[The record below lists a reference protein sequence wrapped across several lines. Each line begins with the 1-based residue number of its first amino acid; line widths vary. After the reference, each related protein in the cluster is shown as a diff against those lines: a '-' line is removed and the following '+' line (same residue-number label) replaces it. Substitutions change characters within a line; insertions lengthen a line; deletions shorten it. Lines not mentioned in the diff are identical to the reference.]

1 MKSKGFEIAIY
12 ALMAA
17 LIVSLFTVSLTYG
30 RYVDEIESSG
40 SDYDSN
46 IEYIVSERVE
56 VHNMEEFIGAI
67 ENGYSNVYIADDA
80 DEEIII
86 TTGVT
91 DVSVDLIINLNGHT
105 VVRNNRNPI
114 LNVQD
119 GIRLTVTDTSTK
131 KTGSFYNPVGSV
143 LQISGGTLTV
153 TGGLFESGPRKDEY
167 GAASGTVNA
176 KVFVKSGSKYVPE
189 GTISMPDLTGNTTGI
204 YYEKGISDNA

>member
-30 RYVDEIESSG
+30 RYADEIESSG

-46 IEYIVSERVE
+46 IEYIVSEQVE

-105 VVRNNRNPI
+105 VVRNNRDPI
-114 LNVQD
+114 LNVKD
-119 GIRLTVTDTSTK
+119 GIRLTVTDTSTE

-153 TGGLFESGPRKDEY
+153 
-167 GAASGTVNA
+167 GAGVDS
-176 KVFVKSGSKYVPE
+176 
-189 GTISMPDLTGNTTGI
+189 I
-204 YYEKGISDNA
+204 